1 MNKKRTLFYL
11 LFSFIIVIVLYNY
24 IISPVLIQNS
34 NNSGITMNIRMGMG
48 MHMGMENNY
57 NNTYSNNNNSNI
69 NNFIEGIYFIVLAI
83 LTVISSAIIYRLFLK
98 NKGNSCNKCGYKIE
112 DEKWRKCPACGN
124 NLEERGNRK

>member
-11 LFSFIIVIVLYNY
+11 LFTFIVVIVLYNY
-24 IISPVLIQNS
+24 VISPALIQNS

-57 NNTYSNNNNSNI
+57 NNTYYNNNANI
-69 NNFIEGIYFIVLAI
+69 NNYVEGIYFIVLVI

-98 NKGNSCNKCGYKIE
+98 NKANSCNKCGYKIE
-112 DEKWRKCPACGN
+112 DEKWRKCPVCGN
-124 NLEERGNRK
+124 NLEERGAGK